1 MVAGVLNIM
10 HNIEQEIRDGCSTKY
25 SVLYRARSLGAGMVA
40 VLNIVYYIEQESRDG
55 CSTKYSALYRAGEQ
69 GWLQY

>member
-1 MVAGVLNIM
+1 
-10 HNIEQEIRDGCSTKY
+10 
-25 SVLYRARSLGAGMVA
+25 MVA